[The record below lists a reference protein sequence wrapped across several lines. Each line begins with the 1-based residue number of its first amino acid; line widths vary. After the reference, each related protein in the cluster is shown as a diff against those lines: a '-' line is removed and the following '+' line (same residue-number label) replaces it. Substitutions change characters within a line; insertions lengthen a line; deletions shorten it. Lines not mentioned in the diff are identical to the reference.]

1 MADHIQDD
9 PPIYFTAMKKIYLLL
24 ALSAF
29 VSASC
34 SIYTELNA
42 QVSLKKDSL
51 LLAAHEIISE
61 TTYCGLA
68 TVDSSGQP
76 RIRTMNP
83 FPVKDDFVIWFA
95 TSRTSR
101 KVSEIKAN
109 PKVCVYFANHQT
121 AKGYVNIT
129 GSASVIDNRELLM
142 QMKRDYWNGI
152 PGWQEKFVL
161 IKIIPGTI
169 EVINYQHG
177 LNNDP
182 DTFRAPAI
190 IF

>member
-1 MADHIQDD
+1 MR
-9 PPIYFTAMKKIYLLL
+9 KIYLLF
-24 ALSAF
+24 ALSVI

-42 QVSLKKDSL
+42 QTSVKRDSL
-51 LLAAHEIISE
+51 LLATHEIISE

-83 FPVKDDFVIWFA
+83 FPVKDDLVIWFA

-101 KVSEIKAN
+101 KVSEIKDN
-109 PKVCVYFANHQT
+109 PKVCVYFANHLT

-129 GSASVIDNRELLM
+129 GSASVIDNRELLI

-161 IKIIPGTI
+161 IKIIPETI
-169 EVINYQHG
+169 EVVNYKHG

-182 DTFRAPAI
+182 VTFRAPTI
-190 IF
+190 TY